1 MKKNIAI
8 IMGGYSS
15 EYTISIESG
24 NEVYDALDKN
34 KFNCYKV
41 LILKNKWVYVNENNH
56 EENINKDS
64 FTFKLNNNLI
74 QFDCVFNAIHGS
86 PGEDGVIQKYFS
98 KLKIPLTGSDYF
110 QSKITYDKIEC
121 LNYLKKYDIKSA
133 DSISL
138 SLNDKI
144 DINEIISKVGLPCFV
159 KASKSGSSYGITK
172 VYKAEEFEN
181 AFKIAFKVGTN
192 ILIES
197 FLDGIEVSVGVI
209 TYNNKTI
216 CLPITEI
223 ISQNDF
229 FDYEA
234 KYNGESSE
242 ITPARISDEMKS
254 KVTEESLKIY
264 KTLGLKGISRSEF
277 IFKNENPYLLEVNT
291 VPGLTK
297 KSILPQQVKSA
308 GISLADLYEN
318 TINEV
323 LI

>member
-1 MKKNIAI
+1 M
-8 IMGGYSS
+8 
-15 EYTISIESG
+15 
-24 NEVYDALDKN
+24 
-34 KFNCYKV
+34 
-41 LILKNKWVYVNENNH
+41 
-56 EENINKDS
+56 
-64 FTFKLNNNLI
+64 
-74 QFDCVFNAIHGS
+74 
-86 PGEDGVIQKYFS
+86 
-98 KLKIPLTGSDYF
+98 
-110 QSKITYDKIEC
+110 
-121 LNYLKKYDIKSA
+121 
-133 DSISL
+133 
-138 SLNDKI
+138 
-144 DINEIISKVGLPCFV
+144 
-159 KASKSGSSYGITK
+159 
-172 VYKAEEFEN
+172 
-181 AFKIAFKVGTN
+181 
-192 ILIES
+192 
-197 FLDGIEVSVGVI
+197 DGIEVSVGVI

-277 IFKNENPYLLEVNT
+277 IFKNETPYLLEVNT